1 MKKHLSIKSKLFIL
15 NLITVIAAGA
25 IGLLGIQSLS
35 YLEGKLKTVYQD
47 RMTPVNDLSKM
58 SHLMLE
64 NVLDVETA
72 LRDVTISEVDKV
84 EASDKTEATDLA
96 VRPEKTE
103 DKVAVLVFNPEVANW
118 AADQIEENSKEVSKL
133 WTGYKTTNISPEEFV
148 LVDKFQNNRKQ
159 LLTVAIEPIVNS
171 LRANDYQSTL
181 SMMEQL
187 RKQHEET
194 EASFKNL
201 VEYQFEVAKHTYDES
216 VVAYENTRN
225 QIVAVILAA
234 IVLIIVISMF
244 ITRSITKALG
254 AEPDALNNVASR
266 IAVGDLAFD
275 IALAQGDQTS
285 VMAAMNSMRDNVQL
299 LVKDANAL
307 AASAIEGKLDKR
319 ADENQHQGDFRKVVE
334 GVNATLDAVVSPLN
348 VAANYVDRISK
359 GDIPQKI
366 TDTYQGEF
374 NHIKDNL
381 NTCIDSINALVL
393 DANALSK
400 AAVAG
405 NLSTRAD
412 ASRHQGDFR
421 KIVQGVNDTLDAV
434 ITPLN
439 VAASYVDSIAKGNI
453 PAKITDSYNGDFNTL
468 KDNINLCITA
478 VNALVADANV
488 LATAAAQGQLST
500 RADASQH
507 QGDFRKIV
515 EGVNNTLDSV
525 IGPLNVA
532 AHYVDRIA
540 KGDIPA
546 NITEHYNGD
555 FNNIKDN
562 LNTCIN
568 AVNRLVGDTN
578 MLAEAAADGRVTVR
592 ADATQHQGDFRKV
605 VEGVNATL
613 ETIVAPIAAV
623 KEAVET
629 ITTAANEIAS
639 GNNDLSSRTEQQASS
654 LEETASSMEQ
664 LASTVKQNAENAKQ
678 ANQMAI
684 TASGVAVK
692 GGQVVS
698 DVVATMTAIN
708 ASAKKIEDIISVID
722 GIAFQ
727 TNILALNA
735 AVEAARAGE
744 QGRGFA
750 VVAGEVRNLAQ
761 RSASAAKEIK
771 DLISDSV
778 SKTAQGTAQVENAG
792 RTMEEVVSSVQRVA
806 DIISEISAASQ
817 EQTTGINQV
826 NQAVTSMDE
835 ATQQNAALVEQAA
848 AAAES
853 LVEQANELSD
863 VVSQFKLEP
872 HTTNARSHSNSY
884 KSTNVRS
891 MINKPTMRNNIQFS
905 FADAETAHAKWKM
918 RLVDYINGR
927 SRETLDIH
935 AVSCDDKCELGQ
947 WIYNNATKYSRLS
960 EYQDLKKS
968 HATFHE
974 SVGDIVSYVQKND
987 KEAAKQL
994 LGGDFSRHS
1003 KQTVNAIRDMQ
1014 SKVDSTNLISRPLKT
1029 GTHHENAWEEF

>member
-1 MKKHLSIKSKLFIL
+1 
-15 NLITVIAAGA
+15 
-25 IGLLGIQSLS
+25 
-35 YLEGKLKTVYQD
+35 
-47 RMTPVNDLSKM
+47 
-58 SHLMLE
+58 
-64 NVLDVETA
+64 
-72 LRDVTISEVDKV
+72 
-84 EASDKTEATDLA
+84 
-96 VRPEKTE
+96 
-103 DKVAVLVFNPEVANW
+103 
-118 AADQIEENSKEVSKL
+118 
-133 WTGYKTTNISPEEFV
+133 
-148 LVDKFQNNRKQ
+148 
-159 LLTVAIEPIVNS
+159 
-171 LRANDYQSTL
+171 
-181 SMMEQL
+181 
-187 RKQHEET
+187 
-194 EASFKNL
+194 
-201 VEYQFEVAKHTYDES
+201 
-216 VVAYENTRN
+216 
-225 QIVAVILAA
+225 
-234 IVLIIVISMF
+234 
-244 ITRSITKALG
+244 
-254 AEPDALNNVASR
+254 
-266 IAVGDLAFD
+266 
-275 IALAQGDQTS
+275 
-285 VMAAMNSMRDNVQL
+285 
-299 LVKDANAL
+299 
-307 AASAIEGKLDKR
+307 SAIEGKLDKR
-319 ADENQHQGDFRKVVE
+319 ADESQHQGDFRNVVE
-334 GVNATLDAVVSPLN
+334 GINATLNAVVNPLN
-348 VAANYVDRISK
+348 VAANYVDRIAK

-366 TDTYQGEF
+366 TDSYQGEF
-374 NHIKDNL
+374 NTIKDNL

-393 DANALSK
+393 DANALSQ

-468 KDNINLCITA
+468 KNNINLCITA

-507 QGDFRKIV
+507 QGDFRKIID
-515 EGVNNTLDSV
+515 GVNNTLDLV
-525 IGPLNVA
+525 IGPLNMA
-532 AHYVDRIA
+532 ATCVDRIA
-540 KGDIPA
+540 KGDIPD

-578 MLAEAAADGRVTVR
+578 MLAEAAADGNVTVR

-613 ETIVAPIAAV
+613 ETIIAPIAAV

-708 ASAKKIEDIISVID
+708 ASAKKIEDII
-722 GIAFQ
+722 AFQ

-750 VVAGEVRNLAQ
+750 VVASEVRNLAQ

-771 DLISDSV
+771 ELISDSV

-806 DIISEISAASQ
+806 DVISEISAASQ
-817 EQTTGINQV
+817 AQTAGINQV

-863 VVSQFKLEP
+863 VVSQFKLEQ
-872 HTTNARSHSNSY
+872 HTTKSRSHSHNR
-884 KSTNVRS
+884 TNVRP
-891 MINKPTMRNNIQFS
+891 IVNKPTTRSNIQFS

-968 HATFHE
+968 HAIFHQ
-974 SVGDIVSYVQKND
+974 SVGDIVEYVQKND
-987 KEAAKQL
+987 KEAAKKL

-1003 KQTVNAIRDMQ
+1003 KQTINAIENMQ
-1014 SKVDSTNLISRPLKT
+1014 SKVEGTTVISRPLKT
-1029 GTHHENAWEEF
+1029 GTHNESAWEEF